1 MSEPEGTPPTPPTLP
16 QPPLP
21 LRPPQVPPP
30 LRPPQPSGPASTV
43 PRKLPTGRLLAG
55 ALLVLFGIGW
65 LVQALGVADVPWN
78 VVLPVAL
85 IVLGGVVVVNARGG
99 RSQGG
104 LIALGLVLT
113 LVLTVGSAID
123 VPLTG
128 GVGDRTFRPATPSL
142 LRSDYG
148 LAIGQLNLDLRD
160 LPRSGLDASRVVHV
174 HLGIGQVVVHVRPG
188 ALVAVRAHAEVGQVV
203 VFGRSNGGFNVDGGF
218 QPRVPAGTPLLTL
231 VVTVGLGEVQVRHG

>member
-1 MSEPEGTPPTPPTLP
+1 MSDPEGTPPTPPTPP
-16 QPPLP
+16 QPP
-21 LRPPQVPPP
+21 QPPP
-30 LRPPQPSGPASTV
+30 PPRPQPAGTVSTV

-65 LVQALGVADVPWN
+65 LVEALGVADVPWD

-85 IVLGGVVVVNARGG
+85 IALGAVVVVNGRGG

-113 LVLTVGSAID
+113 VVLTVGSAID

-128 GVGDRTFRPATPSL
+128 GVGDRTFRPATLSV

-148 LAIGQLNLDLRD
+148 LAIGQLDLDLRD

-188 ALVAVRAHAEVGQVV
+188 ALIVVRAHAEVGQVI
-203 VFGRSNGGFNVDGGF
+203 VFGTSNGGFNVDGGF
-218 QPRVPAGTPLLTL
+218 QPRVPAGTSLLTID
-231 VVTVGLGEVQVRHG
+231 VTVGLGEVQVRHG

>member
-1 MSEPEGTPPTPPTLP
+1 MSDPEGTPPTPPTPP
-16 QPPLP
+16 QPP
-21 LRPPQVPPP
+21 QPPP
-30 LRPPQPSGPASTV
+30 PPRPQPAGTVSTV

-65 LVQALGVADVPWN
+65 LVEALGVADVPWD

-85 IVLGGVVVVNARGG
+85 IALGAVVVVNGRGG

-128 GVGDRTFRPATPSL
+128 GVGDRTFRPATLSV

-148 LAIGQLNLDLRD
+148 LAIGQLDLDLRD
-160 LPRSGLDASRVVHV
+160 LPRSGLDASPVVHV

-188 ALVAVRAHAEVGQVV
+188 ALIVVRAHAEVGQVI
-203 VFGRSNGGFNVDGGF
+203 VFGTSNGGFNVDGGF
-218 QPRVPAGTPLLTL
+218 QPRVPAGTSLLTID
-231 VVTVGLGEVQVRHG
+231 VTVGLGEVQVRHS

>member
-1 MSEPEGTPPTPPTLP
+1 MSDPEGTPPTPPTPP
-16 QPPLP
+16 QPP
-21 LRPPQVPPP
+21 QPPP
-30 LRPPQPSGPASTV
+30 PPRPQPAGTVSTV

-65 LVQALGVADVPWN
+65 LVEALGVADVPWD

-85 IVLGGVVVVNARGG
+85 IALGAVVVVNGRGG

-113 LVLTVGSAID
+113 VVLTVGSAID

-128 GVGDRTFRPATPSL
+128 GVGDRTFRPATLSV

-148 LAIGQLNLDLRD
+148 LAIGQLDLDLRD

-174 HLGIGQVVVHVRPG
+174 HLGIGQVVVHVRSG
-188 ALVAVRAHAEVGQVV
+188 ALIVVRAHAEAGQVI

-218 QPRVPAGTPLLTL
+218 QPRVPAGTPLLTID
-231 VVTVGLGEVQVRHG
+231 VTVGLGEVQVRHG

>member
-1 MSEPEGTPPTPPTLP
+1 MSDPEGTPPTPPTPP
-16 QPPLP
+16 QPP
-21 LRPPQVPPP
+21 QPPP
-30 LRPPQPSGPASTV
+30 PPRPQPAGTVSTV

-65 LVQALGVADVPWN
+65 LVEALGVADVPWD

-85 IVLGGVVVVNARGG
+85 IALGAVVVVNGRGG

-113 LVLTVGSAID
+113 VVLTVGSAID

-128 GVGDRTFRPATPSL
+128 GVGDRTFRPATLSV

-148 LAIGQLNLDLRD
+148 LAIGQLDLDLRD

-174 HLGIGQVVVHVRPG
+174 HLGIGQVVVHVRSG
-188 ALVAVRAHAEVGQVV
+188 ALIVVRAHAEAGQVI

-218 QPRVPAGTPLLTL
+218 QPRVPAGTPLLTID
-231 VVTVGLGEVQVRHG
+231 VTVGLGEVQVRHS

>member
-1 MSEPEGTPPTPPTLP
+1 MSDPQGTTPTPPAPP
-16 QPPLP
+16 QP
-21 LRPPQVPPP
+21 PPP
-30 LRPPQPSGPASTV
+30 LRPPQPPGPASTV
-43 PRKLPTGRLLAG
+43 PRKAPTGRLLAG

-65 LVQALGVADVPWN
+65 LVEALDVADVPWD
-78 VVLPVAL
+78 VVLPGAL
-85 IVLGGVVVVNARGG
+85 IALGGIVVVNARGG

-113 LVLTVGSAID
+113 VVLTVGSAID

-128 GVGDRTFRPATPSL
+128 GVGDRTFRPATLSV

-160 LPRSGLDASRVVHV
+160 LPRSGPDASRVVHV

-188 ALVAVRAHAEVGQVV
+188 ALVAVRAHAEVGQVI
-203 VFGRSNGGFNVDGGF
+203 VFGSSNGGFNVDGGF
-218 QPRVPAGTPLLTL
+218 QPRVPSGTPLLTL
-231 VVTVGLGEVQVRHG
+231 IVTVGLGEVQVRHG